1 MKNKHR
7 QLFLSLIASDKTF
20 EKNTVRGELLWVGR
34 CIHCQKKLLF
44 SLLGEPLSEG
54 SLEHI
59 LPKTHGGSDHVDN
72 LAIAC
77 RRCNNQKGKRHD
89 WKPISDDGLSQMVLT
104 LRQRKQERWR

>member
-20 EKNTVRGELLWVGR
+20 EKNIVRGELLWVGR

-44 SLLGEPLSEG
+44 SLSGEPLSEG

-59 LPKTHGGSDHVDN
+59 LPKVHGGSDEVDN

-89 WKPISDDGLSQMVLT
+89 WKPLSDASLAQMVVK
-104 LRQRKQERWR
+104 LRQRKQDRLR